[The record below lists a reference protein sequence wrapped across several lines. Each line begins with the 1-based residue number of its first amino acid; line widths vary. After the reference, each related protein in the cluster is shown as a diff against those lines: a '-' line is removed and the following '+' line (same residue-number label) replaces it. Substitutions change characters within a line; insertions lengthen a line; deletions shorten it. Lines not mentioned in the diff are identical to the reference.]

1 MMAARATIT
10 LGISM
15 LMFGGAYASPN
26 AATSSVLNTQTQA
39 LTQQNNAINQLG
51 QQEVKSKAQ
60 EWGLTEQDWQRYQKL
75 MEGERGVWSPGL
87 DPITTLGIEAR
98 TEQERQYYAKLLA
111 KKMYERTQKELDF
124 QRAYDKAFAELYP
137 NQLPFEVEPHISQ
150 RVGRVIYFTRLDNC
164 EKCESDV
171 ARILSHVDSNTPID
185 IYFVG
190 TLNNNNL
197 IYDWAKKHKIDPVK
211 VKQKLITLN
220 HDQGSWLQYASG
232 KMPVAFQ
239 VQGDGQWQRL
249 VY

>member
-1 MMAARATIT
+1 MIVKKIHSLSLVGLLAVGMVQAEGST
-10 LGISM
+10 
-15 LMFGGAYASPN
+15 
-26 AATSSVLNTQTQA
+26 VLNTQAQA
-39 LTQQNNAINQLG
+39 LNQQNYAFNQV
-51 QQEVKSKAQ
+51 QQQGVKTQAQ
-60 EWGLTEQDWQRYQKL
+60 EWGLTEQDWQRYQNL
-75 MEGERGVWSPGL
+75 MNGERGTWSPGL
-87 DPITTLGIEAR
+87 DPLTVLGIEAR
-98 TEQERQYYAKLLA
+98 NEQERNYYAKLLA

-150 RVGRVIYFTRLDNC
+150 RVGRVIYFTRLDDC
-164 EKCESDV
+164 EMCEGDV
-171 ARILSHVDSNTPID
+171 ARILSHVNANTPID

-190 TLNNNNL
+190 TRNNDNL

-232 KMPVAFQ
+232 KMPVAYQ
-239 VQGDGQWQRL
+239 IQGDGQWQRL